1 MKPKSVNLSILKLL
15 TMRKFVTLLA
25 LTVFS
30 TVVGIAQQDP
40 MFTSYMFNALTFNP
54 AYAGSRDHLT
64 VNLLHR
70 TQWWGING
78 APTTQTLSIHSPMR
92 SERVGLGMTIVNDK
106 IGPSNSINANLAYS
120 YRIPVG
126 KGKLCIG
133 VQGGVTSYRA
143 DFSKLTLESGG
154 DIAFTDM
161 NPNIL
166 KPNIGAGL
174 YYYSKRFYV
183 GAGVPRLIEY
193 DLSKATSGTNQ
204 TDLYAKQFRHYFFSI
219 GGAIPLRGNA
229 LIFKPSVLIKS
240 SAPDS
245 RLKKDPAF
253 NNFGA
258 PTEFNIDLSLFFQE
272 TLWIGV
278 SGRSAIEAFSNT
290 SSYDSADFWVAYYLS
305 NGLRI
310 GASYDYTLTKLQ
322 TKAGGSVEIMLGY
335 EFDFKTKRTV
345 TPRYF

>member
-1 MKPKSVNLSILKLL
+1 VNLSTLKLL
-15 TMRKFVTLLA
+15 TMRKLVTLLA
-25 LTVFS
+25 LTVLT

-40 MFTSYMFNALTFNP
+40 MFTHYMFNSLTFNP
-54 AYAGSRDHLT
+54 AYAGSKDHLAM
-64 VNLLHR
+64 NLLHR

-78 APTTQTLSIHSPMR
+78 APTTQTLTIHTPMR
-92 SERVGLGMTIVNDK
+92 SERVGLGLTLVNDK
-106 IGPSNSINANLAYS
+106 IGPSNAINANLAYA

-143 DFSKLTLESGG
+143 DFSSLTLETGG
-154 DIAFTDM
+154 DRAFMDDLK
-161 NPNIL
+161 PNIL

-174 YYYSKRFYV
+174 YYYSKRFYAGV
-183 GAGVPRLIEY
+183 GVPRLIEY
-193 DLSKATSGTNQ
+193 DLSKATSITGQ

-229 LIFKPSVLIKS
+229 LIFKPSLLVKS
-240 SAPDS
+240 SAPDA
-245 RLKKDPAF
+245 RLSKNAAF
-253 NNFGA
+253 NNYGA

-272 TLWIGV
+272 TLWVGV
-278 SGRSAIEAFSNT
+278 SGRSAIEAFTNT

-305 NGLRI
+305 NGLRV

-335 EFDFKTKRTV
+335 EFDYKTKRTV

>member
-1 MKPKSVNLSILKLL
+1 VNLSTLKLL
-15 TMRKFVTLLA
+15 TMRKLVTLLA
-25 LTVFS
+25 LTVLT

-40 MFTSYMFNALTFNP
+40 MFTHYMFNSLTFNP
-54 AYAGSRDHLT
+54 AYAGSKDHLAM
-64 VNLLHR
+64 NLLHR

-78 APTTQTLSIHSPMR
+78 APTTQTLTIHTPMR
-92 SERVGLGMTIVNDK
+92 SERVGLGLTLVNDK
-106 IGPSNSINANLAYS
+106 IGPSNAINANLAYA

-143 DFSKLTLESGG
+143 DFSTLTLENGG
-154 DIAFTDM
+154 DIAFQDQK
-161 NPNIL
+161 PNIL

-174 YYYSKRFYV
+174 YYYSKRFYAGV
-183 GAGVPRLIEY
+183 GVPRLIEY
-193 DLSKATSGTNQ
+193 DLSKATNITGQ

-229 LIFKPSVLIKS
+229 LIFKPSLLVKS
-240 SAPDS
+240 SAPDA
-245 RLKKDPAF
+245 RLSKNAAF
-253 NNFGA
+253 NNYGA

-272 TLWIGV
+272 TLWVGV
-278 SGRSAIEAFSNT
+278 SGRSAIEAFTKT

-322 TKAGGSVEIMLGY
+322 TKAGGSVEVMLGY
-335 EFDFKTKRTV
+335 EFDYKTKRTV

>member
-1 MKPKSVNLSILKLL
+1 
-15 TMRKFVTLLA
+15 MRKLVTLLA
-25 LTVFS
+25 LTVLT

-40 MFTSYMFNALTFNP
+40 MFTHYMFNSLTFNP
-54 AYAGSRDHLT
+54 AYAGSKDHLAI
-64 VNLLHR
+64 NLLHR

-78 APTTQTLSIHSPMR
+78 APTTQTLTIHTPMR
-92 SERVGLGMTIVNDK
+92 SERVGLGLTLVNDK
-106 IGPSNSINANLAYS
+106 IGPSNAINANVAYS

-133 VQGGVTSYRA
+133 VQGGVTSYGA
-143 DFSKLTLESGG
+143 DFSTLTIENGG
-154 DIAFTDM
+154 DIAFQDQK
-161 NPNIL
+161 PNIL

-174 YYYSKRFYV
+174 YYYSKRFYAGV
-183 GAGVPRLIEY
+183 GVPRLIEY
-193 DLSKATSGTNQ
+193 DLSKATSITGQ

-229 LIFKPSVLIKS
+229 LIFKPSLLVKS
-240 SAPDS
+240 SAPDA
-245 RLKKDPAF
+245 RLSKNAAF
-253 NNFGA
+253 NNYGA

-272 TLWIGV
+272 TLWVGV
-278 SGRSAIEAFSNT
+278 SGRSAIEAFNKT

-335 EFDFKTKRTV
+335 EFDYKTKRTV